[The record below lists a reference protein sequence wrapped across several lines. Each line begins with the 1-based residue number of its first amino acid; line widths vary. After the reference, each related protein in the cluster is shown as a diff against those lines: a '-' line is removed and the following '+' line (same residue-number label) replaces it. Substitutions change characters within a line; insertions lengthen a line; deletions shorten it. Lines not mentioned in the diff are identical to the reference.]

1 MVRTSALW
9 QNKGT
14 TFVPLGYGFVI
25 SASFNETAQ
34 SAVLTIKG
42 DIFFAS
48 GPPPMHRGSGPGGEQ
63 KGHG

>member
-1 MVRTSALW
+1 MVRTSALLAEY
-9 QNKGT
+9 GYH
-14 TFVPLGYGFVI
+14 FVPLGYGFVI
-25 SASFNETAQ
+25 FASFNETAE

-63 KGHG
+63 KAHG